1 MYIKKITCMFLAFMI
16 AVTFMPA
23 YGFAAGDDPANPDD
37 YVITDGSETD
47 GSNET
52 TDGDNQGT
60 EGTLHF
66 EKESDTFDMSEHLEG
81 DEDYY
86 YDYAYYTLKVIN
98 GSNMSYVSSNTE
110 VAFIESSNDES
121 AILYVRGAGETD
133 ITAYSGD
140 GQSAV
145 FKLSVTSSVKQ
156 LSIYTDGSYGV
167 GDSFDM
173 RYEVIP
179 SCLHDSADIE
189 WSSSDSNLASVDG
202 KGRVTLKKCG
212 DVTITAKCGDITASR
227 EINWSNNTFS
237 NDEFEYSVAGK
248 REATITKYKGSNTEI
263 VIPSEIDGY
272 TVTAVGEKEYY
283 YESFIPATVKVKK
296 VILPETLKQIND
308 NAFRDLSTLEEI
320 NIPDSVTY
328 IGTCAFSG
336 CENLK
341 SVHLPA
347 GLKSLGEYAFQDNN
361 RITEV
366 TIPDGVQTIGEF
378 AFLDCDRLQ
387 TITYN
392 TDADVP
398 LGMAESCG
406 YLSKVTFNGHP
417 KKISEGAFAYCT
429 KLKEV
434 TLSDGLEEI
443 DESAFCSRGWEE
455 NPVEMNIKLP
465 DSLKRVGDNAF
476 SNCFIE
482 TLNIPKNVEYM
493 GPTSGIGS
501 FTVDSENA
509 NYSAKDG
516 VLFNKDQTVLIAYP
530 SRNERRH
537 YEVPSGVKEIGPNAM
552 SDIAYEYYGK
562 GLKQVVFPETLKT
575 IGDNALDEEL
585 EYIFP
590 KSLES
595 IGAENMNEHYNNQ
608 NQLYYRGTEEDW
620 KSIDIDVYRN
630 DYLCN
635 VNNIVCNYKTTGL
648 RLSSSI
654 VNIHKDYD
662 GYYMNKYVRLY
673 TQPDGK
679 EVKQEI
685 NTANNSVAN
694 ISYSD
699 EKGMYSV
706 YGYMP
711 GTTVIMINY
720 GGYSVPLTVTVDNNI
735 DPETPRPYV
744 APASNAAPS
753 EVVDLPAIKISKPKA
768 AKKAATV
775 KWKKVSKK
783 NKKKISRIEIQYSQ
797 AQNFSYYSTKTVK
810 VSKRSLKIKKLS
822 KGTTYYIRI
831 RGYKYINGIKHVS
844 HWSAV
849 KKVKA
854 K

>member
-1 MYIKKITCMFLAFMI
+1 MYIRKIACMFLAFMI

-23 YGFAAGDDPANPDD
+23 YGFAAGDDPENPDD
-37 YVITDGSETD
+37 YVITDGNETA
-47 GSNET
+47 GSDET
-52 TDGDNQGT
+52 TDSDDQGT

-66 EKESDTFDMSEHLEG
+66 EKESDTFNMSEHLEG

-98 GSNMSYVSSNTE
+98 GSNMSYDSSNTE
-110 VAFIESSNDES
+110 VAYIESSNDES
-121 AILYVRGAGETD
+121 AKLYVRGAGETN

-145 FKLSVTSSVKQ
+145 FKLYVTASVKQ
-156 LSIYTDGSYGV
+156 LSIYTNSSYGV

-173 RYEVIP
+173 RYEVTP

-189 WSSSDSNLASVDG
+189 WSSSDSSLASVDG
-202 KGRVTLKKCG
+202 NGRVTLKKYG
-212 DVTITAKCGDITASR
+212 NVTITAKCGDITASR
-227 EINWSNNTFS
+227 EIDWSNNSFS
-237 NDEFEYSVAGK
+237 SDEFEYSVAGK
-248 REATITKYKGSNTEI
+248 SEATITKYKGSNTEI

-272 TVTAVGEKEYY
+272 TVTAVGEKDYY
-283 YESFIPATVKVKK
+283 YESFIPAKVNVKK

-320 NIPDSVTY
+320 NIPDSVTH

-347 GLKSLGEYAFQDNN
+347 GLKSLGEYAFSENN
-361 RITEV
+361 RITDV
-366 TIPDGVQTIGEF
+366 TIPEGVQTIGEY

-387 TITYN
+387 TIVYN
-392 TDADVP
+392 TDADVS
-398 LGMAESCG
+398 LGMAEGCD

-417 KKISEGAFAYCT
+417 KKISEEAFAYCD

-434 TLSDGLEEI
+434 TLSEGLEEI
-443 DESAFCSRGWEE
+443 GKEAFCGDQWSE
-455 NPVEMNIKLP
+455 NPVKLTIHIP
-465 DSLKRVGDNAF
+465 VSVTRIDDDAF
-476 SNCFIE
+476 RGLFIE

-493 GPTSGIGS
+493 GPTTGIGN

-530 SRNERRH
+530 SRNERGH
-537 YEVPSGVKEIGPNAM
+537 YEVPSGVKELGPKSLSGIN
-552 SDIAYEYYGK
+552 YGYYSK
-562 GLKQVVFPETLKT
+562 SLKQVVFPETLKT
-575 IGDNALDEEL
+575 IGDNALTPEL

-590 KSLES
+590 KSLEF
-595 IGAENMNEHYNNQ
+595 IGAENINDHYTEDNK
-608 NQLYYRGTEEDW
+608 LYYRGTVDEW
-620 KSIDIDVYRN
+620 KNIDIDILQN
-630 DYLCN
+630 DYLKN
-635 VNNIVCNYKTTGL
+635 ADNIVCNYKATGL
-648 RLSSSI
+648 SLSSSI
-654 VNIHKDYD
+654 VNIHKDYY
-662 GYYMNKYVRLY
+662 GNYMEKYVRLY
-673 TQPDGK
+673 TQPDGN
-679 EVKQEI
+679 EVKQNI
-685 NTANNSVAN
+685 YTPNNDIADF
-694 ISYSD
+694 SYLSS
-699 EKGMYSV
+699 KGMYEV
-706 YGYMP
+706 YGYKP
-711 GTTVIMINY
+711 GTTVIMIYY
-720 GGYSVPLTVTVDNNI
+720 GGYTVPLTVTVDNNI
-735 DPETPRPYV
+735 DPEAPRPYV
-744 APASNAAPS
+744 KPA
-753 EVVDLPAIKISKPKA
+753 EIVDLPTVKISKPKA

-797 AQNFSYYSTKTVK
+797 TKNFSNYSTKTAK
-810 VSKRSLKIKKLS
+810 VTKTSLKIKKL
-822 KGTTYYIRI
+822 KKKNIYYIRI
-831 RGYKYINGIKHVS
+831 RGYKYINGVKHVS